1 MNVTAGVSI
10 AILAGSMNGLFM
22 LPMRANKQWAWENN
36 WLPFSF
42 LSFAIFP
49 WLIAWR
55 STPDLSATYLHATA
69 MDMLAALLCGTLAY
83 TGSLLFGISAAR
95 IGVALSFS
103 LLVGT
108 MIAVGVMAPRLMLH
122 QSLSGSAGDDFVLAG
137 VCLSLV
143 SVVFGFISSR
153 GKNAGDEHR
162 PSSAAGTAT
171 GCALAIAGGAL
182 SGLLPS
188 GMAMPWAHR
197 LIASAVTYGGAQS
210 AQASNAVLAL
220 VLFGGA
226 LPNCCYCAYLLRV
239 NATYLNYKRNSRSL
253 YWLIVLSMSLLYSAS
268 VALWGIA
275 ISPSMLGAFG
285 PSVGWALFVG
295 MIVLASTA
303 AGLLSGEWRFAR
315 FSSIL
320 FLASSLVALVSATIL
335 ICYGTYLS

>member
-1 MNVTAGVSI
+1 MNVTAGVLI

-42 LSFAIFP
+42 LSFTVFP
-49 WLIAWR
+49 CLIACH
-55 STPDLSATYLHATA
+55 TIPDLLAVYLHANA
-69 MDMLAALLCGTLAY
+69 RDICAALLCGTLAY
-83 TGSLLFGISAAR
+83 TGSLLFGISAVQ

-108 MIAVGVMAPRLMLH
+108 MSAIGVMTPRLLLH
-122 QSLSGSAGDDFVLAG
+122 HSLFGSAGDIFVLAG

-143 SVVFGFISSR
+143 SVVFGFVSNR
-153 GKNAGDEHR
+153 GKDAAAAR
-162 PSSAAGTAT
+162 SAASSAT

-197 LIASAVTYGGAQS
+197 LIESAIAHGGAQP

-220 VLFGGA
+220 VLLGGA
-226 LPNCCYCAYLLRV
+226 LPNCCYCIYLLRV
-239 NATYLNYKRNSRSL
+239 NATYRNYIRKSRML
-253 YWLIVLSMSLLYSAS
+253 YWLIVLCMGFLYSAS

-275 ISPSMLGAFG
+275 ISPYMLGAFG

-295 MIVLASTA
+295 MMVMASTA

-315 FSSIL
+315 PSSIA
-320 FLASSLVALVSATIL
+320 FLVSSLVALVSATIL

>member
-1 MNVTAGVSI
+1 MNVTAGILI
-10 AILAGSMNGLFM
+10 AILAGAMNGLFM

-36 WLPFSF
+36 WLPFSI

-49 WLIAWR
+49 CLIAWI
-55 STPDLSATYLHATA
+55 TIPDVLAVYLHSDG
-69 MDMLAALLCGTLAY
+69 MDIFAALLCGTLAY
-83 TGSLLFGISAAR
+83 TGSLLFGISAVQ

-108 MIAVGVMAPRLMLH
+108 MSAVGVMAPRLLLH
-122 QSLSGSAGDDFVLAG
+122 HSLFGSASDDFVFAG

-143 SVVFGFISSR
+143 SVVFGFVANR
-153 GKNAGDEHR
+153 GKCARGERAAG
-162 PSSAAGTAT
+162 SAASSAT

-197 LIASAVTYGGAQS
+197 LIDCAIANGGAQP

-220 VLFGGA
+220 VLLGGA
-226 LPNCCYCAYLLRV
+226 LPNCGYCAYLLRV
-239 NATYLNYKRNSRSL
+239 NATYRNYIRKSRTL
-253 YWLIVLSMSLLYSAS
+253 YWLIILCMGFLYSAS
-268 VALWGIA
+268 IALWGIA
-275 ISPSMLGAFG
+275 ISPRLLGAFG

-295 MIVLASTA
+295 MIVIASTT
-303 AGLLSGEWRFAR
+303 AGLLSSEWRAAR
-315 FSSIL
+315 LSSIA
-320 FLASSLVALVSATIL
+320 FLVSSLVALISATIL

>member
-1 MNVTAGVSI
+1 MD
-10 AILAGSMNGLFM
+10 
-22 LPMRANKQWAWENN
+22 
-36 WLPFSF
+36 
-42 LSFAIFP
+42 IF
-49 WLIAWR
+49 
-55 STPDLSATYLHATA
+55 
-69 MDMLAALLCGTLAY
+69 AALLCGTLAY
-83 TGSLLFGISAAR
+83 TGSLLFGISAIQ

-108 MIAVGVMAPRLMLH
+108 MSAVGVMAPRLLLH
-122 QSLSGSAGDDFVLAG
+122 HSLFGSVGDDFVLAG

-143 SVVFGFISSR
+143 SVVFGFVSNR
-153 GKNAGDEHR
+153 GKCAGGER
-162 PSSAAGTAT
+162 TTASAANSAT

-197 LIASAVTYGGAQS
+197 LIDSAIANGGAPP

-220 VLFGGA
+220 VLLGGA
-226 LPNCCYCAYLLRV
+226 LPNCCYCVYLLRA
-239 NATYLNYKRNSRSL
+239 NATYRNYIRNSRML
-253 YWLIVLSMSLLYSAS
+253 YWLIVLSMGFLYSAS

-275 ISPSMLGAFG
+275 ISPHMLGAFG

-295 MIVLASTA
+295 MMVVASTA

-315 FSSIL
+315 LSSIA
-320 FLASSLVALVSATIL
+320 FLVSSLVALVSATIL